1 MAWVVELADSAAD
14 ALDKLDAPT
23 QQRIWRFLRG
33 KLSAT
38 DNPRQTGKALTGPYS
53 GLWRYRVGDYRIV
66 CRIED
71 ARLVVLVV
79 KIGHRRH
86 VYQGNPHNEPTT

>member
-1 MAWVVELADSAAD
+1 MAWAVELAESAAN

-23 QQRIWRFLRG
+23 QQRIWRYLRG
-33 KLSAT
+33 RLSRT
-38 DNPRQTGKALTGPYS
+38 DNPRQSGKALTGPYS
-53 GLWRYRVGDYRIV
+53 GLWRYRIGDYRLI

-79 KIGHRRH
+79 KIGHRRN
-86 VYQGNPHNEPTT
+86 VYQGNPPQ

>member
-1 MAWVVELADSAAD
+1 MAWAVELAESAAD
-14 ALDKLDAPT
+14 DLDKLDPVT
-23 QQRIWRFLRG
+23 QQRIWRYLRG
-33 KLSAT
+33 RLART
-38 DNPRQTGKALTGPYS
+38 ANPRQTGKALTGPYS

-79 KIGHRRH
+79 KIGHRSN
-86 VYQGNPHNEPTT
+86 VYQGNPPQ